1 MGSRARTGGGRA
13 RLLQVAPVELHYP
26 VPPPV
31 LQCSGL
37 RRRACNPARRRRGA
51 PRWCE
56 HRGVDEHSQEHTA
69 NRIAPPRGG
78 ALAMSRAVDQS
89 SLHALSSDPARR
101 PAPPAP
107 PCDATE
113 LIEWTS
119 PPYGPPHGVQSQ
131 SLASPPPKQ
140 QQQTNPRTGAAP
152 RRPSAHPPPLGHF
165 AAKSPPRPMGSA
177 CVNLHWNDWGGRGAT
192 ATGAVFGQMLT
203 CGLGQAL
210 LLPVRRAAIC
220 SDRWASE

>member
-131 SLASPPPKQ
+131 SLASPPQNNNNKQ
-140 QQQTNPRTGAAP
+140 ILAPVQRLGDRQPIHRRSGTSLRNHHPGRWDQLASTCIGMTGEAGAP
-152 RRPSAHPPPLGHF
+152 PQRGPSLG
-165 AAKSPPRPMGSA
+165 R
-177 CVNLHWNDWGGRGAT
+177 C
-192 ATGAVFGQMLT
+192 
-203 CGLGQAL
+203 
-210 LLPVRRAAIC
+210 
-220 SDRWASE
+220 